1 MEEHIVIGIEGMVA
15 SGKTSICKEL
25 INLIPNSIFIDAG
38 EIYRGIIEAVKK
50 NNIDLTK
57 AIGNSNPMDLMKKL
71 NVEFKIENK
80 MTQIYINGSK
90 ISDSEIETV
99 ENSVGVSKMAA
110 FSNNNQLYDFAR
122 KIIDTYRQKFNIIL
136 SARDLVTIYPD
147 MTQHIYITAN
157 LEERVKR
164 RFNQYNGKYSI
175 EDIRNMIIKRDELHE
190 KAGFNKLYEKSI
202 KIDVSECKNA
212 KESAKKVI
220 NSIGGC
226 INELCK

>member
-90 ISDSEIETV
+90 ISNSEIETV
-99 ENSVGVSKMAA
+99 ENSIGVSKMAA
-110 FSNNNQLYDFAR
+110 VSNNSQLYDFAR

-147 MTQHIYITAN
+147 MTHHIYITAN

-164 RFNQYNGKYSI
+164 KMIQYGKNADYNVI
-175 EDIRNMIIKRDELHE
+175 KENITKRDELQ
-190 KAGFNKLYEKSI
+190 EKSGYYKIYDNTI
-202 KIDVSECKNA
+202 KIDVTNCTTIEEST
-212 KESAKKVI
+212 KEVLKHIKY
-220 NSIGGC
+220 
-226 INELCK
+226 